1 MCVGP
6 SKKIVPAIKRY
17 CKHALWVKGGT
28 QDEECTVPINQ
39 VITQKQRE
47 ESGNT
52 VLWPRDA
59 DAEVG
64 IVALG
69 ALSAAAQLKSE
80 STGPPGINIQM

>member
-1 MCVGP
+1 
-6 SKKIVPAIKRY
+6 
-17 CKHALWVKGGT
+17 
-28 QDEECTVPINQ
+28 
-39 VITQKQRE
+39 
-47 ESGNT
+47 